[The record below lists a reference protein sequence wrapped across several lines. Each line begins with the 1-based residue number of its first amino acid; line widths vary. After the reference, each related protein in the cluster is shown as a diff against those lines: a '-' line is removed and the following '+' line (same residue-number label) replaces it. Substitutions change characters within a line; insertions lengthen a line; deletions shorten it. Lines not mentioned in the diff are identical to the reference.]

1 MKITSQALSVGVA
14 NTLDST
20 EDTVAMED
28 NKSMDVRNIQSTDSI
43 GPGKPPNILEL
54 EHLEFWYSTYHASGP
69 SD

>member
-1 MKITSQALSVGVA
+1 MVGVA

-28 NKSMDVRNIQSTDSI
+28 NKSMEVRNIQSTDST
-43 GPGKPPNILEL
+43 GLVPLQ
-54 EHLEFWYSTYHASGP
+54 FWYSDHASGP